1 MSVGI
6 VLWICLTLL
15 GFSVLI
21 QQWPW
26 IQQLIM
32 LCGGI
37 FLARMGYA
45 MSREGWLIFRQS
57 KLDQQKLYFCKKY
70 LWLCK
75 TTKTQTQYFLLRL
88 YTNLTNPKTFIYFSS
103 VFSLALSSSANPNLE
118 LQLAVIIPIQTF
130 ASFS

>member
-1 MSVGI
+1 M
-6 VLWICLTLL
+6 LWVCLTLL

-45 MSREGWLIFRQS
+45 MFREGWLIFRQS
-57 KLDQQKLYFCKKY
+57 KLDQQKSYFCKNTFDDVKQ
-70 LWLCK
+70 LKHKLNIFFCV
-75 TTKTQTQYFLLRL
+75 
-88 YTNLTNPKTFIYFSS
+88 YTLT
-103 VFSLALSSSANPNLE
+103 
-118 LQLAVIIPIQTF
+118 
-130 ASFS
+130 